1 MNTGI
6 QDAYN
11 LGWKL
16 GEVLAGA
23 SGELLDTYEEE
34 RLPIAAELLGI
45 TTKLHRAPFTGT
57 MKEPRRGPETLQ
69 LGLHYRG
76 RSLARDERE
85 APGSVP
91 AGDRA
96 PDAPC
101 HDAAGKPI
109 RLFDLFRGPHFTLL
123 DFGGGVATAGLSVH
137 AYTILHAGEPANS
150 ATPGTSI
157 IDSAGHA
164 YRAYDVA
171 AGTLVLVRPDG
182 YIGLI
187 TGSADSVSEYMA
199 AMLPPSL
206 PKE

>member
-57 MKEPRRGPETLQ
+57 LKEPRRGPETLQ
-69 LGLHYRG
+69 LGLNYRG
-76 RSLARDERE
+76 SSLARDERD
-85 APGSVP
+85 APGSVQ

-101 HDAAGKPI
+101 HDGAGKTI

-123 DFGGGVATAGLSVH
+123 DFGRGVATAGLSVH
-137 AYTILHAGEPANS
+137 AYTILHAGEPADT
-150 ATPGTSI
+150 AAAGASI
-157 IDSAGHA
+157 VDTAGHA

-187 TGSADSVSEYMA
+187 TGSADSVPEYLA
-199 AMLPPSL
+199 AMLPPS
-206 PKE
+206 PPRE